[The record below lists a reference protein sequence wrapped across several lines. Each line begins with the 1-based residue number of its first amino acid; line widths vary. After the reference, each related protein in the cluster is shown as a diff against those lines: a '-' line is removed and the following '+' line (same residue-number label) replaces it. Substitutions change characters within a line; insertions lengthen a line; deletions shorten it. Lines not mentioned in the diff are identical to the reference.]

1 MASCRVADGKAVA
14 AEVRNR
20 VGAELTKLKE
30 IHPNFQPQLSIVQVR
45 EKKLLHKHTNFV
57 TNLLLANL
65 LD

>member
-45 EKKLLHKHTNFV
+45 EKKLHAQTYKFCHKSAAGK
-57 TNLLLANL
+57 LA
-65 LD
+65 